1 MYPSNRSLISLDELN
16 EHNREQVEYKKG
28 EIKTL
33 LGSNRFQ
40 IQLPFSRAEFVTEL
54 PKKQKGMSI
63 SGYQPKL
70 SLAINDENQLGVVE
84 DKALFILKP
93 SPEEFP
99 HLAENEHATMLVM
112 KLLGFDTPP
121 FGLVRF
127 NEPDGDGELAFMI
140 KRYDRLNAGE
150 EAIHQEQ
157 LDAAMGVR
165 EKYGKTQGDAEGYV
179 SYEQA
184 CKFLIHQ
191 VDGSLNFKKELFNRI
206 IVAYFL
212 GNNDLHL
219 RNIGLLLPEQEAT
232 RLAPIYDYVSI
243 APYPGYIANENPLAL
258 PLLASEEGDNFNTSG
273 YQSHSTYTG
282 YDFLTFAQNIGLNPK
297 LATKMIKD
305 LCAKQE
311 AILDIYRN
319 SFMLPEHVEKV
330 AEWIL
335 SRINYLSQLEHVAV

>member
-16 EHNREQVEYKKG
+16 EQNREQVEYKKG

-40 IQLPFSRAEFVTEL
+40 IQLPFSRAEFVNEL

-70 SLAINDENQLGVVE
+70 SLAINEDNQLGVVA

-112 KLLGFDTPP
+112 KFLGFDTPP

-127 NEPDGDGELAFMI
+127 HDQNEAGELAFI
-140 KRYDRLNAGE
+140 IRRYDRLKAGE

-157 LDAAMGVR
+157 LDAAMDVR
-165 EKYGKTQGDAEGYV
+165 DKYGKTKGDTERYV

-184 CKFLIHQ
+184 CKFLMNK
-191 VDGSLNFKKELFNRI
+191 VDSSLNFKKELFNRI
-206 IVAYFL
+206 LVAYFL

-219 RNIGLLLPEQEAT
+219 RNMGVLLPEQEAI

-258 PLLASEEGDNFNTSG
+258 PLLASEEGDNGNTSG
-273 YQSHSTYTG
+273 YQSHCTYTG
-282 YDFLTFAQNIGLNPK
+282 YDFLIFAQNIGLNPK

-305 LCAKQE
+305 LCAKQD
-311 AILDIYRN
+311 AILDIYRH
-319 SFMLPEHVEKV
+319 SFMPQEHVEKI
-330 AEWIL
+330 AEWIS
-335 SRINYLSQLEHVAV
+335 SRINYLGQLGHVAV